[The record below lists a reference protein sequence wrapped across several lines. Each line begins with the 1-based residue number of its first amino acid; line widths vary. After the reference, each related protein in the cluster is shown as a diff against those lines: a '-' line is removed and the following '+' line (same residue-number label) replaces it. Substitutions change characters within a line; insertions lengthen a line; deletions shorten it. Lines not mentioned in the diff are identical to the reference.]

1 MPCKGWFAYGTFLKQ
16 ELIQITLEFQIEGEG
31 GIDGRLANFGQN
43 NKQEGG
49 CNKRG
54 GWQKSPKLI
63 NGEAGK
69 NTSIRNFIEIK
80 SSNDLVKISRNTK
93 VVYLHEESLL
103 LLLDSS
109 LHTTSCFIVI
119 RKQFSAMWKK
129 QHEQQTVLWASHY
142 RCRLCT
148 WINIRGV
155 WTKRRGWQ
163 NSPKLKN
170 GECGIRL
177 ERVTKNGIFNKRG
190 VPSIQNSR
198 VQHFSSKWQ
207 RRWVKMTY

>member
-1 MPCKGWFAYGTFLKQ
+1 MSCKGWFAYGTFPKQ

-63 NGEAGK
+63 NWEAGK

-103 LLLDSS
+103 LLLYSS

-129 QHEQQTVLWASHY
+129 QYGQQTVLWASYY
-142 RCRLCT
+142 RLGFT
-148 WINIRGV
+148 LPLSAVHMN
-155 WTKRRGWQ
+155 
-163 NSPKLKN
+163 
-170 GECGIRL
+170 
-177 ERVTKNGIFNKRG
+177 
-190 VPSIQNSR
+190 
-198 VQHFSSKWQ
+198 
-207 RRWVKMTY
+207 